1 MLYHRIKSFN
11 MLTLDELPVMNTT
24 TRAGILPCLCKRL
37 KYSRSA
43 CISHR
48 GGGGGKREEGGGE
61 EGGEEE
67 ARERTSS
74 YV

>member
-11 MLTLDELPVMNTT
+11 MLTLNELPVMNTT
-24 TRAGILPCLCKRL
+24 IRAGILPCLCKRL

-43 CISHR
+43 YISHR
-48 GGGGGKREEGGGE
+48 GGGGGKREEGGE
-61 EGGEEE
+61 EGEEE